1 MKALSFD
8 DVRELA
14 KTLPNVGESAG
25 RGMPSLKFNGSLLAC
40 PAIHKSAEPHSL
52 VVKIGLEQ
60 RAELIAADPN
70 VYYVTEHYVKY
81 PSVLVRL
88 SRIDRMSLRELLAM
102 SCEFVRGA
110 RAGRET
116 RPRRSQWA
124 P

>member
-14 KTLPNVGESAG
+14 KTLPNVEESTG
-25 RGMPSLKFNGSLLAC
+25 RGMPSLKWNGSLLAC
-40 PAIHKSAEPHSL
+40 PAIHKSAEPHTL

-60 RAELIAADPN
+60 RTELIAADPN

-88 SRIDRMSLRELLAM
+88 SRIDRMSLRDLLAM
-102 SCEFVRGA
+102 SCEFVSRA
-110 RAGRET
+110 RAGRKT
-116 RPRRSQWA
+116 RPRKGQWT